1 MKNMKKYKILT
12 LEAREAYEIDRRGTD
27 FHIYKE
33 DGELNFRRFN
43 SFLHNSL
50 ELKHIQNAF
59 ENAKKSKR
67 LKGKFVV
74 GAHLSGEEKY
84 DATLAVVNVVFNSDD
99 KAFSKKKGKNGYV
112 YILKGEQIDFATDIV
127 DHICVRNGELVAIE
141 VPYETKKNGYE
152 LEKYGEVVS
161 PYNKNVLGG
170 YFSYDEELKCYCKT
184 SKKLPTLMSR
194 NELRKH
200 VYENG
205 FTVHGDYP
213 VKYVRYKRSAGSSRQ
228 GNCLFIMEPL
238 YKEMMRWSACGLD
251 LDKVK
256 DQISKESYISLTLSN
271 MEKEID
277 IPLSSILFIPDAV
290 SRFESRVVGVGKDKD
305 GKVTAKPQDVTVENT
320 IWDGQGLLDTS
331 IFEEN
336 GYGHKGMMLLRN
348 RFFKSCTFNTNLQAW
363 FRDNGI
369 VSLDQLNGSAYTEAK
384 SIQDI
389 KLVVTDSSLKYIK
402 LCGKGRIESIKQW
415 LQNAD
420 SVFGLVKTEKPT
432 KHFDGR
438 MVQPSYQLINTLN
451 LNKDEVSDLLRPSL
465 QYLWNIQ
472 ANPTFMRYYIN
483 MQLKDDSIE
492 EDEYIGEGEEEQD
505 ADELTGM
512 RKGVITKLLS
522 LNDSFAKTKLY
533 SEFRSQIKK
542 FVVSEI
548 RKGHILVN
556 GTNATLFGN
565 GYEMLCAIIDKD
577 FDYNDP
583 VEKALKGNQIRI
595 SRFENG
601 KDLLC
606 ARSPHITM
614 GNLYLVQNAYTEDD
628 AYTRYFKLTKEIVCV
643 NSIGQNLLQ
652 RLNGCDFDSDTML
665 VTDNEIMLNA
675 AKKHYDSF
683 LVPYCNESAV
693 PKKQELWEMD
703 RDISNNKIGNIVNL
717 SKWLNSIYWDKHNKG
732 EDVSAL
738 YYEICKLAVLS
749 GIEIDKA
756 KRDYGIDAQQVIK
769 EVRSECIEKEDKKP
783 QFFKYS
789 KSKNAT
795 KNKAPKSKDSYTKEI
810 VTSMQLIDNEIEAVI
825 RRSPRTVN
833 PIPLASLLPEYEGR
847 IEDNDYTYRRQIV
860 VELILNKTALA
871 LKRGIMF
878 RLYDDEKEMMMQ
890 ECHAIELDCANFV
903 KRKMKNEGVLRLLV
917 KSLDDEKGDAAPCR
931 SLLLSAICNANNNL
945 YKLISDTRDDMY
957 ELVEDEEGEYEIHGI
972 RFKEV
977 LAKRAI

>member
-1 MKNMKKYKILT
+1 MKKMKKYKILT

-59 ENAKKSKR
+59 ENAKNSKR

-74 GAHLSGEEKY
+74 GAHLSGDEKY
-84 DATLAVVNVVFNSDD
+84 EATLAVVNVVFNSDD
-99 KAFSKKKGKNGYV
+99 KAYSKKKHKDIGYV
-112 YILKGEQIDFATDIV
+112 YVLKGEEVNFERDLV
-127 DHICVRNGELVAIE
+127 DHIYVKNGELVAIE
-141 VPYETKKNGYE
+141 VPYETKKTGYQ
-152 LEKYGEVVS
+152 LEKYGEVTN
-161 PYNKNVLGG
+161 PANKNLLGG
-170 YFSYDEELKCYCKT
+170 YFCYDEEQKCYCKT

-194 NELRKH
+194 NELREY

-205 FTVHGDYP
+205 FTVHGDFP

-238 YKEMMRWSACGLD
+238 YKEMMKWSACGLD

-271 MEKEID
+271 MEQEID

-290 SRFESRVVGVGKDKD
+290 STFDSRVVSVGKDKN
-305 GKVTAKPQDVTVENT
+305 GKVTAKPDTVTVENT

-331 IFEEN
+331 VFEAN
-336 GYGHKGMMLLRN
+336 GYSHKGMMLLRN

-369 VSLDQLNGSAYTEAK
+369 VSLDQLNDRAYTEAK
-384 SIQDI
+384 SIEDI

-402 LCGKGRIESIKQW
+402 LCGKGREESIKQW

-420 SVFGLVKTEKPT
+420 SIFGLVKTEKPT
-432 KHFDGR
+432 KHFNGR
-438 MVQPSYQLINTLN
+438 KVQASYQLINSLN

-465 QYLWNIQ
+465 EYLWNIQ
-472 ANPTFMRYYIN
+472 SNPTFMRYYIN
-483 MQLKDDSIE
+483 MQLNEDPIAE
-492 EDEYIGEGEEEQD
+492 EDYVGISQEDEED
-505 ADELTGM
+505 AKELMGL

-522 LNDSFAKTKLY
+522 LNDRFAKTKAY
-533 SEFRSQIKK
+533 SEFRGQIKK
-542 FVVSEI
+542 SIVREI
-548 RKGHILVN
+548 RNGHILVN

-565 GYEMLCAIIDKD
+565 GYEMLCAIIDKE
-577 FDYNDP
+577 FDYKSP
-583 VEKALKGNQIRI
+583 KEKALQGNQIRI
-595 SRFENG
+595 SRFADG
-601 KDLLC
+601 QSLLC

-614 GNLYLVQNAYTEDD
+614 GNLYIVENSFGKDDPYTK
-628 AYTRYFKLTKEIVCV
+628 YFNLTKEIVCV

-665 VTDNEIMLNA
+665 ITDNEIMLNA

-683 LVPYCNESAV
+683 LVPYCSESAT
-693 PKKQELWEMD
+693 PKLQNLWEMD

-717 SKWLNSIYWDKHNKG
+717 SQWLNSIYWDKYNKG
-732 EDVSAL
+732 EDANEL

-756 KRDYGIDAQQVIK
+756 KRDYGIDAQQVLK
-769 EVRSECIEKEDKKP
+769 EVKQKCIGKDDKKP
-783 QFFKYS
+783 KFFKHT
-789 KSKNAT
+789 KSKN
-795 KNKAPKSKDSYTKEI
+795 NRNVSDDNYTSNI
-810 VTSMQLIDNEIEAVI
+810 VTAMQLIDNEVTSVI
-825 RRSPRTVN
+825 SRSPRNNT
-833 PIPLASLLPEYEGR
+833 PLNISDLLPTYEGE
-847 IEDNDYTYRRQIV
+847 INDNDYTYRRQIV
-860 VELILNKTALA
+860 VELTLNSISLSH
-871 LKRGIMF
+871 KRGMMF
-878 RLYDDEKEMMMQ
+878 RLFDDEKEMMMQ

-917 KSLDDEKGDAAPCR
+917 KSIDDEKGDARKIR
-931 SLLLSAICNANNNL
+931 SLLLSTICTANTNF
-945 YKLISDTRDDMY
+945 YKLIADTREDMY
-957 ELVEDEEGEYEIHGI
+957 ELVEDENGEYEIYGI

-977 LAKRAI
+977 LTKRAI

>member
-1 MKNMKKYKILT
+1 M
-12 LEAREAYEIDRRGTD
+12 G
-27 FHIYKE
+27 
-33 DGELNFRRFN
+33 
-43 SFLHNSL
+43 
-50 ELKHIQNAF
+50 
-59 ENAKKSKR
+59 
-67 LKGKFVV
+67 
-74 GAHLSGEEKY
+74 
-84 DATLAVVNVVFNSDD
+84 
-99 KAFSKKKGKNGYV
+99 
-112 YILKGEQIDFATDIV
+112 
-127 DHICVRNGELVAIE
+127 
-141 VPYETKKNGYE
+141 
-152 LEKYGEVVS
+152 
-161 PYNKNVLGG
+161 
-170 YFSYDEELKCYCKT
+170 
-184 SKKLPTLMSR
+184 
-194 NELRKH
+194 
-200 VYENG
+200 
-205 FTVHGDYP
+205 
-213 VKYVRYKRSAGSSRQ
+213 
-228 GNCLFIMEPL
+228 
-238 YKEMMRWSACGLD
+238 
-251 LDKVK
+251 
-256 DQISKESYISLTLSN
+256 
-271 MEKEID
+271 
-277 IPLSSILFIPDAV
+277 
-290 SRFESRVVGVGKDKD
+290 
-305 GKVTAKPQDVTVENT
+305 
-320 IWDGQGLLDTS
+320 
-331 IFEEN
+331 
-336 GYGHKGMMLLRN
+336 
-348 RFFKSCTFNTNLQAW
+348 
-363 FRDNGI
+363 
-369 VSLDQLNGSAYTEAK
+369 
-384 SIQDI
+384 
-389 KLVVTDSSLKYIK
+389 
-402 LCGKGRIESIKQW
+402 
-415 LQNAD
+415 
-420 SVFGLVKTEKPT
+420 
-432 KHFDGR
+432 
-438 MVQPSYQLINTLN
+438 
-451 LNKDEVSDLLRPSL
+451 
-465 QYLWNIQ
+465 
-472 ANPTFMRYYIN
+472 
-483 MQLKDDSIE
+483 
-492 EDEYIGEGEEEQD
+492 
-505 ADELTGM
+505 
-512 RKGVITKLLS
+512 
-522 LNDSFAKTKLY
+522 
-533 SEFRSQIKK
+533 
-542 FVVSEI
+542 EI

-577 FDYNDP
+577 FDYNAP

-717 SKWLNSIYWDKHNKG
+717 SQWLNSIYWDKHNKG

-795 KNKAPKSKDSYTKEI
+795 KNKAPKSKGSYTKEI

-825 RRSPRTVN
+825 RRSPRTVK
-833 PIPLASLLPEYEGR
+833 PVPLASLLPEYEGR

-917 KSLDDEKGDAAPCR
+917 KSLDEEKGDAAPCR

-977 LAKRAI
+977 LAKRTI